1 MTVALAADE
10 VTMPE
15 VALPEPEMDEK
26 LAEREL
32 ASAEVTALADPLAV
46 TFIDPETE
54 TEEDADETTV
64 LVNGDEEGVDAAE
77 DEERIE
83 RDGEDKTADV
93 GVPKMED
100 VNVESELGAALT
112 TAGRTTSNAHNVR
125 WRAIFDYEHAC

>member
-10 VTMPE
+10 VRIPE
-15 VALPEPEMDEK
+15 VALPELEMDEK
-26 LAEREL
+26 LAEKEL
-32 ASAEVTALADPLAV
+32 AEVIALADPLAV
-46 TFIDPETE
+46 AFIDPETE

-64 LVNGDEEGVDAAE
+64 LVNRDEEGVDAAE

-100 VNVESELGAALT
+100 VNVKSELGAALT

>member
-10 VTMPE
+10 VRIPE
-15 VALPEPEMDEK
+15 VALLEPEMDEK

-32 ASAEVTALADPLAV
+32 AEVTALADSLAV
-46 TFIDPETE
+46 TFVDPATE
-54 TEEDADETTV
+54 TEGDTDETTV

-77 DEERIE
+77 DEEWIE

-100 VNVESELGAALT
+100 GNVESELGAALT

-125 WRAIFDYEHAC
+125 LRAIFDYEHAC

>member
-1 MTVALAADE
+1 MKLWLPVTVALAADE
-10 VTMPE
+10 VRMPE

-26 LAEREL
+26 LA
-32 ASAEVTALADPLAV
+32 DPLAV
-46 TFIDPETE
+46 TFVDPETE

-64 LVNGDEEGVDAAE
+64 LVNADEEGVDAAE

-100 VNVESELGAALT
+100 VNVESELWAALT
-112 TAGRTTSNAHNVR
+112 TAGTTTSNAHNVR
-125 WRAIFDYEHAC
+125 WKAIVDYEHAC